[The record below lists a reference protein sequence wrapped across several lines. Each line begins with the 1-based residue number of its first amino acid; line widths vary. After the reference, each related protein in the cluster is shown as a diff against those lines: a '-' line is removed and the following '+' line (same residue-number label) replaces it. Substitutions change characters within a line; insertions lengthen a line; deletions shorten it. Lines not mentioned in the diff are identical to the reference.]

1 MVKDWSTDSPWVT
14 LSIYRSTLL
23 TYPIHPGSLY
33 RFTDLP
39 FPIYRST
46 LGHLFDLPFWS
57 TDLPGWVTFSIYLQ
71 LFRSTPCSECRGT
84 RLGALTFLFF
94 GVRISPWVYVL
105 FAETILLK
113 KIVWKFSFFLTFFG
127 GRTIFL
133 LNWVGKVL
141 IFFIFP
147 PWGTFGALDFCSE
160 LRSCLFCQKWMLQV
174 HSFPTKKFQ
183 AKILS
188 EKKVRAF
195 FVSGHRIFEAKNSPC
210 AGPPGLSRALAR
222 PPGSWIRA
230 TPQLGSVC
238 FFWP

>member
-1 MVKDWSTDSPWVT
+1 MKISIFSHFFRGSNYFLVD
-14 LSIYRSTLL
+14 LSRKSA
-23 TYPIHPGSLY
+23 
-33 RFTDLP
+33 DL
-39 FPIYRST
+39 FY
-46 LGHLFDLPFWS
+46 
-57 TDLPGWVTFSIYLQ
+57 
-71 LFRSTPCSECRGT
+71 
-84 RLGALTFLFF
+84 
-94 GVRISPWVYVL
+94 
-105 FAETILLK
+105 
-113 KIVWKFSFFLTFFG
+113 
-127 GRTIFL
+127 
-133 LNWVGKVL
+133 
-141 IFFIFP
+141 FP

-195 FVSGHRIFEAKNSPC
+195 FVSGHRFFEAKNSPC

-238 FFWP
+238 FSDHKLF

>member
-1 MVKDWSTDSPWVT
+1 MCTAFLYFIFEVWT
-14 LSIYRSTLL
+14 LYSEQYKFISILVAQ
-23 TYPIHPGSLY
+23 I
-33 RFTDLP
+33 FC
-39 FPIYRST
+39 F
-46 LGHLFDLPFWS
+46 
-57 TDLPGWVTFSIYLQ
+57 
-71 LFRSTPCSECRGT
+71 
-84 RLGALTFLFF
+84 
-94 GVRISPWVYVL
+94 
-105 FAETILLK
+105 
-113 KIVWKFSFFLTFFG
+113 WKFSFFLTFFG
-127 GRTIFL
+127 GRIIFL
-133 LNWVGKVL
+133 LTWVGKVL

-160 LRSCLFCQKWMLQV
+160 LRSRLFCQKWMLQV
-174 HSFPTKKFQ
+174 HRFPTKKIQ

-238 FFWP
+238 FLTVICSELIT